1 MARAP
6 RTPRQIVTVAGLE
19 GSFLQ
24 VAVGRK
30 NIRVQPA
37 EGGTSF
43 LVEAGKVSKVESS
56 DDGSLPVR
64 EGMASKKRA
73 TYAGEIVVIVRTGKT
88 NSRICEIGGSTTFL
102 ANNSELSN
110 YHEEAP
116 AVEAETAD
124 LVTARGEMITLTTAD
139 IGTITIGNPGQ
150 VEIL

>member
-37 EGGTSF
+37 AGGTSF

-73 TYAGEIVVIVRTGKT
+73 TYAGEIVIIVRTGKT

-102 ANNSELSN
+102 VENTELSDH
-110 YHEEAP
+110 HEEAP
-116 AVEAETAD
+116 AVEEVPAET
-124 LVTARGEMITLTTAD
+124 TTAPEEAPSED
-139 IGTITIGNPGQ
+139 AVEAPGESWTE
-150 VEIL
+150 VETSVE